1 VLIVGQIANF
11 FTVPWLGHAGLALS
25 ISIGALLNAALLYWG
40 LCRTVNGVSR
50 YTAHSGWLKYAVQLL
65 AALMVMAAWLWWSAA
80 QLNWLA
86 LQATPMLRVS
96 YLLGVC
102 AVGAALYFAA
112 LAACGV
118 KLKSFA
124 RRI

>member
-1 VLIVGQIANF
+1 V
-11 FTVPWLGHAGLALS
+11 T
-25 ISIGALLNAALLYWG
+25 
-40 LCRTVNGVSR
+40 R
-50 YTAHSGWLKYAVQLL
+50 YTAHSGWFKFAAQLFVGL
-65 AALMVMAAWLWWSAA
+65 LCMAAWLWWSAA

-86 LQATPMLRVS
+86 LQATPMLRVA

-102 AVGAALYFAA
+102 VVGASLYFAV

-124 RRI
+124 RRV